1 MSKYYSAYNKLKN
14 LLKGPK
20 TSPTITSVKPSTKLT
35 LEGQKKIIKSKAAS
49 EVQKKFGKVTDK
61 IKDEARQIR
70 QSLQGMRGERITQS
84 GISKGKDVTPGIYSP
99 IEKNVKKKKDK

>member
-1 MSKYYSAYNKLKN
+1 MSKYFNAYNKVVN
-14 LLKGPK
+14 FLKGPK

-84 GISKGKDVTPGIYSP
+84 GISKGKDVTPGVYLP
-99 IEKNVKKKKDK
+99 KNKKKKDK

>member
-1 MSKYYSAYNKLKN
+1 MSKYFNAYNKVVN
-14 LLKGPK
+14 FLKGPK

-49 EVQKKFGKVTDK
+49 EVQKKFGSVTNK
-61 IKDEARQIR
+61 IQDEARQIR

-84 GISKGKDVTPGIYSP
+84 GISKGKDVTPGVYLP
-99 IEKNVKKKKDK
+99 KNKKKKDK

>member
-1 MSKYYSAYNKLKN
+1 MSKYYNAYNKVVN

-49 EVQKKFGKVTDK
+49 EIQKKFGNVTEK

-70 QSLQGMRGERITQS
+70 QSLQGMRGESITQS

-99 IEKNVKKKKDK
+99 IAKKKKDK